1 MSTVTAA
8 LIVLA
13 TIRDWPGPPRADS
26 RAHRGRRTCRDG
38 LVLLVAR
45 GLDAPAADAL
55 AAVAGT
61 AIFAF
66 LTLRVLTPER
76 EVAMRL
82 ARLLPRRRVGAP
94 AAS

>member
-1 MSTVTAA
+1 MAA
-8 LIVLA
+8 GLVA
-13 TIRDWPGPPRADS
+13 YGP
-26 RAHRGRRTCRDG
+26 
-38 LVLLVAR
+38 VLLVAR

-55 AAVAGT
+55 AAVVGS

-66 LTLRVLTPER
+66 LVLRVLTPER